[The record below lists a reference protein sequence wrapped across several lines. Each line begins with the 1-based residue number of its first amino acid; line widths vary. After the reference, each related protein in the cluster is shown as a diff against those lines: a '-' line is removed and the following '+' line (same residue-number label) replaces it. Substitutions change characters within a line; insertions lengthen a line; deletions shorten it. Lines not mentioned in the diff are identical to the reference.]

1 MGPDGRGKSIANL
14 VSMNPNEQIAALL
27 AVRDWPSQNGQQF
40 IVMGTQRGSV
50 KKMDLTAF
58 SNPRSGGIIAMGVQ
72 PGDTVIAAE
81 LTTGRDQVF
90 LGTQAGMSIRFAEGD
105 VRTMGRAAYG
115 VRGINLRGDDKV
127 VAMEIVESGGTIL
140 TVTEHG
146 YGKRTELEEYRV
158 QSRGGVGI
166 LDIRTS
172 SRNGNVVGT
181 ACVHTEDELMI
192 ITQRGKVLRMVV
204 SDVRPIGRATQG
216 VCFIEMKAGDRVVSM
231 ARLRREEDVEPQEE
245 DSSARALTD

>member
-1 MGPDGRGKSIANL
+1 
-14 VSMNPNEQIAALL
+14 
-27 AVRDWPSQNGQQF
+27 
-40 IVMGTQRGSV
+40 
-50 KKMDLTAF
+50 
-58 SNPRSGGIIAMGVQ
+58 MGVQ

-166 LDIRTS
+166 IDIRTS

-181 ACVHTEDELMI
+181 ACVQTEDEVMV

-204 SDVRPIGRATQG
+204 GDVRPIGRATQG
-216 VCFIEMKAGDRVVSM
+216 VCFIEMEDGDRVVSM

>member
-1 MGPDGRGKSIANL
+1 MGI
-14 VSMNPNEQIAALL
+14 
-27 AVRDWPSQNGQQF
+27 
-40 IVMGTQRGSV
+40 
-50 KKMDLTAF
+50 
-58 SNPRSGGIIAMGVQ
+58 Q
-72 PGDTVIAAE
+72 PGDTVISAE
-81 LTTGRDQVF
+81 LTTGHDQIF
-90 LGTQAGMSIRFAEGD
+90 LGTREGMSIRFAEED
-105 VRTMGRAAYG
+105 VRAMGRAAYG
-115 VRGINLRGDDKV
+115 VRGINLRGDDEV
-127 VAMEIVESGGTIL
+127 VAMEVVEPGGTIL

-166 LDIRTS
+166 IDIHTS

-181 ACVHTEDELMI
+181 AYVHAEDEVML
-192 ITQRGKVLRMVV
+192 ITQKGKVLRMVA

-216 VCFIEMKAGDRVVSM
+216 VCFIEMEDGDRVVSV